1 MNNLLKLAGRNIWR
15 NKRRTFITSASI
27 LFAVFFSIAVTSIQ
41 KGTWDHMVDSI
52 VHYHF
57 GYAQIHK
64 AGYWEDKTI
73 DNAFDPARPLEISG
87 GFAEVR
93 QLVPRI
99 ESFALASY
107 GTRTKAAM
115 VVGIDP
121 EKERTLTRI
130 DTRIGTGSYFAQ
142 RDDDGAI
149 LAAGLAE
156 YLKLNVG
163 DTLVMIS
170 QGYHGI
176 NAAGKFPVRGL
187 VHFGSP
193 ELNKQLLYI
202 SLERAKWFYG
212 TEGLITTLIVDT
224 DAPDA
229 IQKTVANL
237 RQELNP
243 EEYEVMDYK
252 EMMPELIQAREVD
265 TAGSYIILIVL
276 YVIIAFGIFGT
287 ILMMLKEREYEFG
300 ILKAI
305 GMRTGQLNLMVWL
318 ETILLGFI
326 GSIAGMLVA
335 LPLVYYFHI
344 NPIRLS
350 GQMAE
355 AYEKFGVEPLLP
367 AAVDPSLFIS
377 QAIVIFGMI
386 TVLSFY
392 PMLKIGALKPVS
404 AMRS

>member
-1 MNNLLKLAGRNIWR
+1 
-15 NKRRTFITSASI
+15 
-27 LFAVFFSIAVTSIQ
+27 
-41 KGTWDHMVDSI
+41 MVDSI

-73 DNAFDPARPLEISG
+73 DNAFNPVRPFEISG
-87 GFAEVR
+87 EFSEVR

-99 ESFALASY
+99 ESFALASF

-121 EKERTLTRI
+121 EKERTLTSI
-130 DTRIGTGSYFAQ
+130 DTRIGTGSYFAHS
-142 RDDDGAI
+142 DDDGAI

-156 YLKLNVG
+156 YLRLNIG

-176 NAAGKFPVRGL
+176 NAAGKFPVRGI

-202 SLERAKWFYG
+202 TLEQAKWFYG

-237 RQELNP
+237 RQKLNH

-318 ETILLGFI
+318 ETIFLGFI

-335 LPLVYYFHI
+335 LPLVYYFHV

-367 AAVDPSLFIS
+367 AAVDPSLFVS

-386 TVLSFY
+386 TILSLY
-392 PMLKIGALKPVS
+392 PMLKIGSLKPVS

>member
-1 MNNLLKLAGRNIWR
+1 MSQLIKLASRNIWR
-15 NKRRTFITSASI
+15 NKRRTFITAASI

-64 AGYWEDKTI
+64 SGYWDDKTI
-73 DNAFDPARPLEISG
+73 DNSFSEVKPLEAAQH
-87 GFAEVR
+87 FAEIK
-93 QLVPRI
+93 QMVPRI
-99 ESFALASY
+99 ESFALASFS
-107 GTRTKAAM
+107 TRTKAAM

-121 EKERTLTRI
+121 EKEKSLTGL
-130 DTRIGTGSYFAQ
+130 DTRIGTGKYFETAN
-142 RDDDGAI
+142 DEGVVM
-149 LAAGLAE
+149 AAGLAE
-156 YLKLNVG
+156 YLHVTIG
-163 DTLVMIS
+163 DTLVLIS

-176 NAAGKFPVRGL
+176 NSAGKFPIRGT

-202 SLERAKWFYG
+202 TLEKAKWFYG

-224 DAPDA
+224 NDPDK
-229 IQKTVANL
+229 IKSTVAGL
-237 RQELNP
+237 RQNLDKS
-243 EEYEVMDYK
+243 EYEVLDYK
-252 EMMPELIQAREVD
+252 EMMPDLIQAREVD
-265 TAGSYIILIVL
+265 TAGSYIILLVL

-305 GMRTGQLNLMVWL
+305 GMHTAQLNLMVWY
-318 ETILLGFI
+318 ETIFLGLI
-326 GSIAGMLVA
+326 GCLAGMIVA
-335 LPLVYYFHI
+335 FPLVYYFYI
-344 NPIRLS
+344 NPIRL
-350 GQMAE
+350 GGKMAE

-367 AAVDPSLFIS
+367 AAIDPALFIT

-386 TVLSFY
+386 TILSLY
-392 PMLKIGALKPVS
+392 PMLKIRSLKPVR
-404 AMRS
+404 AMRA